1 VSANQSES
9 NLETANTRFGNTDAE
24 RLVVA
29 QSIELFS
36 TSQPLVLASG
46 EKLGPI
52 QVAFETY
59 GTLSAGKDNTIFVCH
74 ALTGDAH
81 AAGKYSL
88 EDAKAG
94 WWDEFI
100 GPGRGIDTDKY
111 FVICANVLGGCTGTT
126 GPTSISPQTG
136 ERYGLNFPFI
146 TIEDMVQVHRAL
158 VAHLGIKKLAAVI
171 GGSLGGMQVLEWV
184 AQAPDDLQ
192 NAIVLASAAQLSAQG
207 IAFNTVGRRAIYAD
221 PNFKDGE
228 YHQNDEVPKYGLAL
242 ARMIAHITYLSE
254 SSIEMKFGRKLQDES
269 DEFAFELQQ
278 ETEFQIESYLHYQG
292 NRFVERFDANSYLY
306 LTRAMDYF
314 DLAARYGGL
323 ATALKKTSARFLIAS
338 YTTDWLFA
346 SAQSRELVSTLISNE
361 KHVSFCELESPFGH
375 DAFLLE
381 IDQLT
386 QIVRAFLQVEDKV

>member
-1 VSANQSES
+1 M
-9 NLETANTRFGNTDAE
+9 
-24 RLVVA
+24 VVA
-29 QSIELFS
+29 RSVELFS
-36 TSQPLVLASG
+36 ASQPLVLASG

-59 GTLSAGKDNTIFVCH
+59 GSLSAEKDNAIFICH

-81 AAGKYSL
+81 AAGKHSI
-88 EDAKAG
+88 EDPKAG

-100 GPGRGIDTDKY
+100 GPGRGLDTDKY

-136 ERYGLNFPFI
+136 KRYGLNFPFI

-158 VAHLGIKKLAAVI
+158 TAHLGIEKLAAVI

-184 AQAPDDLQ
+184 AQAPSEME

-221 PNFKDGE
+221 PNFKEGE
-228 YHQNDEVPKYGLAL
+228 YHQMGEVPRYGLAL

-269 DEFAFELQQ
+269 DQFAFKLQQ

-292 NRFVERFDANSYLY
+292 KRFVERFDANSYLY

-314 DLAARYGGL
+314 DLAARYDGL
-323 ATALKKTSARFLIAS
+323 GNALKNASARFLIAS
-338 YTTDWLFA
+338 YTTDWLFT

-386 QIVRAFLQVEDKV
+386 QLVRAFLQVESDS